1 MKKSI
6 MAMSLLALTTGF
18 SQAQAAPSIS
28 DFLDRESAKDY
39 YNCSYKGKTASKKC
53 LVITSQVNSSVDPR
67 TKMMSSSNYKVTLLT
82 IKWPDNDTSRYAF
95 LDSGEMINLADKK
108 QYGIRNW
115 DNEIGLTRGLFID
128 NSGRDHVRLW

>member
-18 SQAQAAPSIS
+18 SKAQAAPSIS
-28 DFLDRESAKDY
+28 NFLDRESAKDY

-115 DNEIGLTRGLFID
+115 DNETGLTRGLFID
-128 NSGRDHVRLW
+128 NAGRDHVRLW

>member
-18 SQAQAAPSIS
+18 SQAQAATSIS

>member
-1 MKKSI
+1 MKKLVI
-6 MAMSLLALTTGF
+6 AMSILALGGGI
-18 SQAQAAPSIS
+18 SQAQAASSIG
-28 DFLDRESAKDY
+28 DFLDLESARGY
-39 YNCSYKGKTASKKC
+39 YNCSYKGKAASKKC

-128 NSGRDHVRLW
+128 NAGRDHVRLW